1 MGDNAIDPDY
11 ASLFLPSNENSS
23 ENIFSMQYLQD
34 LAGNAMPQ
42 HAFPVKDGGWCLI
55 NVAAG
60 LFEAYQSKTVRRSV
74 MTVRYIIQI
83 TWAKT
88 ETRVWIIPFII
99 MVPLLKGLF
108 TIAIRI
114 LRVRIR

>member
-11 ASLFLPSNENSS
+11 ASLFLPGNENSS

-34 LAGNAMPQ
+34 QAGNALPQ

-60 LFEAYQSKTVRRSV
+60 LFEAYQFRDGTPFSYDSPQ
-74 MTVRYIIQI
+74 YNPNNLGE
-83 TWAKT
+83 T
-88 ETRVWIIPFII
+88 EIRVWIIPFII
-99 MVPLLKGLF
+99 TVLFLKVPLM
-108 TIAIRI
+108 IAIRI
-114 LRVRIR
+114 LKARIR

>member
-60 LFEAYQSKTVRRSV
+60 LFEAYQFKDGT
-74 MTVRYIIQI
+74 
-83 TWAKT
+83 
-88 ETRVWIIPFII
+88 PFSYDSPLYNPDNLGENRDPRLDYTIII